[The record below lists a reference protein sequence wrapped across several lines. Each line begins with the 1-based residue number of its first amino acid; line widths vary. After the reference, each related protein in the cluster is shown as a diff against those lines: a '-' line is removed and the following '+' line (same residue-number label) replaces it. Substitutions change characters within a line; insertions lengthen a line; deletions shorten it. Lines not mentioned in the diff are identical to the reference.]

1 MSGHDL
7 VRHRLLVQY
16 PHHPFLCTPPSF
28 RLCAAPPASGLKDSL
43 SDITSTQA
51 SCTVAITRWT
61 TPFRQLNK
69 SSTLTSYHL
78 LIIVGIR
85 LLMIHMYKS
94 SNCCKNTTTWEWQQ
108 RWILPHC
115 NVMGSCTRTGDILA
129 AQLDTGLPVRY
140 TCTSRPLRDNLGFDD
155 KVQDVRD
162 RPKPIV
168 TI

>member
-1 MSGHDL
+1 M
-7 VRHRLLVQY
+7 
-16 PHHPFLCTPPSF
+16 PPPPFLSALCCTSGVGAQ
-28 RLCAAPPASGLKDSL
+28 RLQTL

-51 SCTVAITRWT
+51 TRTVAITRRA
-61 TPFRQLNK
+61 TPFHQLNK
-69 SSTLTSYHL
+69 SPILTSYHL

-129 AQLDTGLPVRY
+129 TQLDIGLPVRY
-140 TCTSRPLRDNLGFDD
+140 TCTSRSLRDDLGFDD

-162 RPKPIV
+162 QPKPIV
-168 TI
+168 AIQTRS